1 MRVARFGFVECGG
14 CRVLGLPILAVS
26 EFGGY
31 VVLGLLLLYGGLLSD
46 NVTIAMVTE
55 TH

>member
-31 VVLGLLLLYGGLLSD
+31 VVLGLRSVG
-46 NVTIAMVTE
+46 VTE
-55 TH
+55 FWDCGV